1 MGNLVTNFKKFLQ
14 NKNTVTVIGVI
25 LAIIVLYFAYTM
37 RINSAI
43 SPVVVPYANTQIP
56 AGTQIFYE
64 AGVRVNS
71 VINFTDLVP
80 NSTYSKYSALSLI

>member
-25 LAIIVLYFAYTM
+25 LAIIVLYFAYTI

-43 SPVVVPYANTQIP
+43 HPVSVPYAAEQIK
-56 AGTQIFYE
+56 AGTQITE
-64 AGVRVNS
+64 AM
-71 VINFTDLVP
+71 I
-80 NSTYSKYSALSLI
+80 ST